1 MSHSHHHDFDSEDQY
16 KSGFD
21 ISYIRRFLG
30 YAAPQKLFIFLAL
43 FFLALSSAT
52 QLITP
57 NIYRKSIDN
66 YLVPLY
72 TFISSDHEALEKYPK
87 LKEVAI
93 PAGDD
98 TAAVPT
104 SFLEKNKDI
113 SDSLKDKGENHYIFR
128 KENYDGTH
136 GFVYGDNWFVPDKEF
151 ADIDPTLLTK
161 IRGTD
166 ITGLKRMFFLFLIV
180 LALHAVADYFHRL
193 TLEIASQRTMYA
205 LRMALFKHLQSL
217 SVSLYNRTPIGKL
230 VTRVTNDI
238 EAINSMLSTVAVQM
252 LASAGMFIGS
262 LIIVLYINWKLTLIS
277 MTVLPF
283 CVVITIIFRIVV
295 RKVHRELRRILAKI
309 NGVLTEEFSGIKMIQ
324 SFNQQKRRREEFA
337 EVNASYYKA
346 GFKNVIYMGVFG
358 PILDLIRHFGT
369 ALIILYGGI
378 CVLNGDLTLGSLM
391 AFITYFGHL
400 CNPLMQISNQI
411 TQLQSSLAAS
421 ERIFTLLDTKNEV
434 AQPEDPVIVPEPKGE
449 VEFQNVDFSYI
460 ENEQVLKDVSFKIEP
475 GKSIAI
481 VGPTGAGKSS
491 LINLVCRFYDANKGR
506 VLLDG
511 VDVKDW
517 SNEELRKHISI
528 VLQGTFVFSRSIY
541 ENIALG
547 DPSITRE
554 KAIKAAETVCANQF
568 IEKLPHGYDEVMAER
583 GATLSAGEKQ
593 LLCFARALAHDPRI
607 LILDEAT
614 SNVDPA
620 TEHLIQDAIDKLM
633 IGRTSMIVAH
643 RLSTIHKVDEIFVL
657 DDGKIIERGSH
668 AELMARKGAYY
679 DLYLLQFSRRI

>member
-1 MSHSHHHDFDSEDQY
+1 MSHSHKDFDAEDQY

-30 YAAPQKLFIFLAL
+30 YAAPQKLYIILAL
-43 FFLALSSAT
+43 VFLALSSAT

-72 TFISSDHEALEKYPK
+72 TFVDSKDEAFVKFPK
-87 LKEVAI
+87 LAEVAI
-93 PAGDD
+93 PAGDA

-113 SDSLKDKGENHYIFR
+113 SDSIKDKGENHYIF
-128 KENYDGTH
+128 KQESYDGTH
-136 GFVYGDNWFVPDKEF
+136 GFVYGGNWFVPDKEF
-151 ADIDPTLLTK
+151 ADIDPALLTK

-166 ITGLKRMFFLFLIV
+166 ITGLKRMFCLFLLV
-180 LALHAVADYFHRL
+180 LAVHALSDYFHRL
-193 TLEIASQRTMYA
+193 TLEIASQRTMYS
-205 LRMALFKHLQSL
+205 LRMALFEHLQSL
-217 SVSLYNRTPIGKL
+217 SVSLFNRTPIGKL

-262 LIIVLYINWKLTLIS
+262 LIIVLYINWKLTLVS
-277 MTVLPF
+277 LAVLPF
-283 CVVITIIFRIVV
+283 CVVITIVFRLIV

-346 GFKNVIYMGVFG
+346 GFKNVICMGVFG

-378 CVLNGDLTLGSLM
+378 CVLDGDLTLGSLM

-434 AQPEDPVIVPEPKGE
+434 AQPELPVIVGDPKGE
-449 VEFQNVDFSYI
+449 IEFKSVDFSYI
-460 ENEQVLKDVSFKIEP
+460 ENEQVLEDVSFKIEP

-547 DPSITRE
+547 DPTITRE

-583 GATLSAGEKQ
+583 GATFSAGEKQ

-657 DDGKIIERGSH
+657 DNGKIIERGSH
-668 AELMARKGAYY
+668 AELMAKKGAYY

>member
-1 MSHSHHHDFDSEDQY
+1 MSHNHKDFDSEDQY

-30 YAAPQKLFIFLAL
+30 YASPQKLYIFLAL
-43 FFLALSSAT
+43 LFLALSSAT

-72 TFISSDHEALEKYPK
+72 TFVKPDREILEKYPELSEVS
-87 LKEVAI
+87 LK
-93 PAGDD
+93 AGDD
-98 TAAVPT
+98 TLAAPM

-113 SDSLKDKGENHYIFR
+113 SDAIKDKGENHYIFP
-128 KENYDGTH
+128 EADYDGTH
-136 GFVYGDNWFVPDKEF
+136 GYVYGGNWFVPDSQF
-151 ADIDPTLLTK
+151 ADIDPMLLTK
-161 IRGTD
+161 IRGKD
-166 ITGLKRMFFLFLIV
+166 MSGLKRMFCYFLIV
-180 LALHAVADYFHRL
+180 LALHAFADYFHRL
-193 TLEIASQRTMYA
+193 TLEIASQRTMYS

-277 MTVLPF
+277 LTVLPF
-283 CVVITIIFRIVV
+283 CVVITVVFRIIV

-346 GFKNVIYMGVFG
+346 GFKNVICMGVFG

-378 CVLNGDLTLGSLM
+378 CVLKGDLTLGSLM

-421 ERIFTLLDTKNEV
+421 ERIFTLLDTENEV
-434 AQPEDPVIVPEPKGE
+434 AQPENPTIVAEPKGE
-449 VEFQNVDFSYI
+449 VEFKNVDFSYI
-460 ENEQVLKDVSFKIEP
+460 EGEQVLKDVSFKLEP

-491 LINLVCRFYDANKGR
+491 LINLVCRFYDANKGE

-511 VDVKDW
+511 VNVKDW

-547 DPSITRE
+547 DPTITRE

-668 AELMARKGAYY
+668 AELMAKKGAYY